1 MSRLRCGSASWDGG
15 CWHRTWTDTL
25 HCDKRCSCDG
35 GRVGRWRHSATV
47 SERSLI
53 RADKRER
60 RMCCK
65 LISHRHSWVYSV
77 SRMWVFLNRNVLQ
90 GGVVSTSPN
99 TQAGGPTLVGCPR
112 LLIQYIRSYPPHRR
126 PFLHPQP
133 EDAPCR
139 DDRNP
144 LITWY
149 ERYQWKIMPL
159 KSARYCSIRDM
170 STAWQTMYIMQTFS
184 FLFNS
189 AFPPPQWKNH

>member
-1 MSRLRCGSASWDGG
+1 MKDLVTSHIQPWCDTDEAKSWWSQMSRLRCGSASWDGG

-77 SRMWVFLNRNVLQ
+77 SRMWVFLNRIFLQ

-99 TQAGGPTLVGCPR
+99 PQISRKWWPFMHLNLGFEILAAWPLLGPWIYPKCMDTQILERRNINWALINDKPR
-112 LLIQYIRSYPPHRR
+112 YI
-126 PFLHPQP
+126 
-133 EDAPCR
+133 E
-139 DDRNP
+139 
-144 LITWY
+144 
-149 ERYQWKIMPL
+149 
-159 KSARYCSIRDM
+159 
-170 STAWQTMYIMQTFS
+170 ST
-184 FLFNS
+184 
-189 AFPPPQWKNH
+189 